1 MTPAFVD
8 LDIFS
13 RSWLRFIN
21 FFGEKFIPVKF
32 ILAYHFAGIL
42 FFLLC
47 ALSTIAHAYTITFG
61 WDPNNESDLAGYIL
75 YVNDTGLGPPYRQLH
90 TFPLNEIDPNN
101 PAYTVT
107 ELKENAYYCFVL
119 TAYNTAG
126 FESGFS
132 NVVCVLGG
140 QDVTSVLSHG
150 EGGGG
155 GGCFVS
161 IAKDN

>member
-8 LDIFS
+8 LNIFS

-21 FFGEKFIPVKF
+21 FFGEKF

-47 ALSTIAHAYTITFG
+47 ALSTIAHAYTITLG
-61 WDPNNESDLAGYIL
+61 WDPNDESDLAGYIL

-90 TFPLNEIDPNN
+90 TFHLNEIDPNN

-107 ELKENAYYCFVL
+107 EL
-119 TAYNTAG
+119 
-126 FESGFS
+126 
-132 NVVCVLGG
+132 
-140 QDVTSVLSHG
+140 
-150 EGGGG
+150 
-155 GGCFVS
+155 
-161 IAKDN
+161 